1 LVSLTILIAA
11 ASQLA
16 ALKQRAEFIDAEAF
30 ADTEAIKALE
40 AITRQRPQVIALD
53 QQFAATSRG
62 AAFINRVKADPAL
75 AASEL
80 RIVQADISVAR
91 EAVPVAAPAPAPVA
105 APATA
110 PAAAPAAATP
120 DTTTAPVTTVVTPAS
135 SAPPTTTSGPP
146 APAVKLDQTG
156 TRRAER
162 HVVNKSIEVLIDGN
176 PATLVNISLVGAQ
189 VLSASLLRPN
199 QRIRMSLVDATRPM
213 RFNGVVAWA
222 NFEMPKEGPRYR
234 AGVNFY
240 DAAPDMV
247 ARFIETITAS

>member
-1 LVSLTILIAA
+1 MSLTILIAA

-40 AITRQRPQVIALD
+40 TITRQRPQVIALD

-91 EAVPVAAPAPAPVA
+91 EAVPVAAPVA
-105 APATA
+105 APAPA

-120 DTTTAPVTTVVTPAS
+120 DTTTAPVTTVATPAP